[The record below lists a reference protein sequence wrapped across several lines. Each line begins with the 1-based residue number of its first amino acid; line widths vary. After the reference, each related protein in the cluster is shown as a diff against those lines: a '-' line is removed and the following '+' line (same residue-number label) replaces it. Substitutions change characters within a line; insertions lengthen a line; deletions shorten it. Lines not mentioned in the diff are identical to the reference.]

1 MAVIHLATSKE
12 ASITGYESEIIP
24 RVGETVKMPRDG
36 NEYEVLK
43 VTHMLK
49 EPIHGIGQ
57 DLKLEIVH
65 CTVRKVRP

>member
-1 MAVIHLATSKE
+1 MPVIHLATSKDVP
-12 ASITGYESEIIP
+12 ITGYESKIIP

-49 EPIHGIGQ
+49 EPIHDLGQ

-65 CTVRKVRP
+65 CAVRKVRA

>member
-1 MAVIHLATSKE
+1 MAEIHLATSKNTP
-12 ASITGYESEIIP
+12 ITVYQSDVIP
-24 RVGETVKMPRDG
+24 RVGEIVKLPRDG

-49 EPIHGIGQ
+49 EPLHGLGQ

-65 CTVRKVRP
+65 CAVRKVRP